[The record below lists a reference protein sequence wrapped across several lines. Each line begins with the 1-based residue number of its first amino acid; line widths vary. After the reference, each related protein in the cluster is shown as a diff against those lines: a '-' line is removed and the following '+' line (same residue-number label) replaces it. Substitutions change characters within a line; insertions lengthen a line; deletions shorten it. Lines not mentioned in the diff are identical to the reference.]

1 MLGVD
6 ILRLQLEKLQ
16 HFLALVDTKPSM
28 SIVFLAFNGWILLF
42 FISFGLSWI
51 LFAPFRKLDLIHRSD
66 WSSRVVS
73 NFNAFVGC
81 LLFAKFVFGEELLYR
96 TGVFSYSAACC
107 GLWKLI
113 LGYFF
118 YDSLLIILVFEVH
131 ETINIQTIIHHIVV
145 ASAVIYCL
153 HSRDPLAMLW
163 ASSLFLTEASTPLVN
178 LRWFLSE
185 SNLKE
190 SRLYII
196 VGLLMTLVFFVARI
210 LFMPYTLY
218 LLLSNPS
225 ILNTLSTYRA
235 FCDGIVG
242 GAVFVSIYILN
253 IYWFYLMMRGLYRIA
268 HQFLSNRRKSIKEE
282 PMEKNNHQPLVK
294 NQQN

>member
-1 MLGVD
+1 
-6 ILRLQLEKLQ
+6 
-16 HFLALVDTKPSM
+16 
-28 SIVFLAFNGWILLF
+28 
-42 FISFGLSWI
+42 
-51 LFAPFRKLDLIHRSD
+51 
-66 WSSRVVS
+66 
-73 NFNAFVGC
+73 
-81 LLFAKFVFGEELLYR
+81 
-96 TGVFSYSAACC
+96 
-107 GLWKLI
+107 
-113 LGYFF
+113 
-118 YDSLLIILVFEVH
+118 
-131 ETINIQTIIHHIVV
+131 
-145 ASAVIYCL
+145 
-153 HSRDPLAMLW
+153 MLW

-218 LLLSNPS
+218 LLLSNPN